1 MSDNIVN
8 ASEGAFDPVWK
19 DQVFEDLP
27 SSDRQFLDRVIAW
40 VEPIIK
46 DQILLTQESAI
57 HHVKG
62 MLTVLSLLDLDATT
76 MAAAMISAAAIDKDA
91 LSSSRYKTE
100 IIDKFGL
107 EVFELV
113 EGSRALIH
121 IGWVVGQALH
131 QSPDEEKLKQ
141 EELQEEMLRK
151 MLLAMAT
158 DLRIVLIRL
167 AARLQTLRWFAE
179 SKLPCPVEIALQT
192 SKIYAPLANRL
203 GIWQIKWEMEDLS
216 FRFLKPDTYRDI
228 ANKLEAKRTEREEL
242 VNNFVQAIES
252 SLAEQHIVADVAGRA
267 KHIYSIYN
275 KMSNKSLDF
284 EDLYDLLAIRI
295 IVDNERECYTALAMV
310 HANWTPVMEEFDD
323 YIARPKP
330 NGYRSLHTVVRDT
343 AGRAFEVQIRTKKMH
358 QFAEYDMAAH
368 WRYKESGKKGG
379 ETTASSL
386 YDRQISWMRQLLA
399 WRKEVGIAEQQSS
412 DQQEGADTQAS
423 DLKKS
428 ALKKEGEKLQNMRP
442 VQEKPDRIYIM
453 TPQARLIELPEGST
467 PVDFAYSLHT
477 DLGHRCRGAKVDG
490 QLVALNTPLKTG
502 QTVEI
507 VAAKSGGPSR
517 DWLNPQLGYL
527 HSSRAKSKVRLWF
540 NAIELQL
547 RITNG
552 QEQVEKELQ
561 RLGKTSV
568 NLEQLAA
575 KLGFARSDD
584 LYVAVAKDEFSLR
597 QIAQAF
603 VETEEEGKDEAL
615 VARKV
620 GALSA
625 TNTGK
630 SGVLVVGVDSLMTQL
645 ARCCHPAPPDDIRGF
660 VTRGRGVSIHRSDC
674 PSFKVLEQKDPERV
688 IDVDWGLTGETVYPV
703 NIQIV
708 AMDRNGLLRDISE
721 AFAKMKL
728 NVVGV
733 NTQTKE
739 STAYLNFTIEIK
751 NGEQLNKALK
761 SISDIPAVT
770 GARRV

>member
-1 MSDNIVN
+1 MADNMVN
-8 ASEGAFDPVWK
+8 AKQSAFDQAWK
-19 DQVFEDLP
+19 DTVFEDLLETEK
-27 SSDRQFLDRVIAW
+27 QFLESVIEW
-40 VEPIIK
+40 VEPIIG
-46 DQILLTQESAI
+46 DYSLVTQETAI

-62 MLTVLSLLDLDATT
+62 TLKILALLEMDATT
-76 MAAAMISAAAIDKDA
+76 MAAAMISVAAIDKDS
-91 LSSSRYKTE
+91 LSNSQCKTE
-100 IIDKFGL
+100 IIDRFGL
-107 EVFELV
+107 EVFDLV
-113 EGSRALIH
+113 EGSQALIH
-121 IGWVVGQALH
+121 IGRVVGQAT
-131 QSPDEEKLKQ
+131 QQNQ
-141 EELQEEMLRK
+141 EQEQLQQEMLRK

-167 AARLQTLRWFAE
+167 AARLQTLRWYAE
-179 SKLPCPVEIALQT
+179 SKTPCPMEIALQT
-192 SKIYAPLANRL
+192 SNIYAPLANRL

-216 FRFLKPDTYRDI
+216 FRFLQPEIYRDI
-228 ANKLEAKRTEREEL
+228 AKKLEAKRTEREIL
-242 VNNFVQAIES
+242 VSNFVDTIGSA
-252 SLAEQHIVADVAGRA
+252 LGEQKITADVAGRA
-267 KHIYSIYN
+267 KHIYSIYH
-275 KMSNKSLDF
+275 KMRNKSLDF
-284 EDLYDLLAIRI
+284 EELYDLLAIRI

-330 NGYRSLHTVVRDT
+330 NGYRSLHTVVRDEE
-343 AGRAFEVQIRTKKMH
+343 GRAFEVQIRTKKMH
-358 QFAEYDMAAH
+358 QFAEYGMAAH

-379 ETTASSL
+379 QTSASSL
-386 YDRQISWMRQLLA
+386 YDRQISWMRQLLS
-399 WRKEVGIAEQQSS
+399 WRKEVGIAEQAEKHSGANGQ
-412 DQQEGADTQAS
+412 DVERKKNALKQEGEQ
-423 DLKKS
+423 L
-428 ALKKEGEKLQNMRP
+428 EKMKP
-442 VQEKPDRIYIM
+442 AKTKPDRIYIM
-453 TPQARLIELPEGST
+453 TPQARLVELPEGST

-507 VAAKSGGPSR
+507 IAAKSGGPSR
-517 DWLNPQLGYL
+517 DWLNPQLEYL

-568 NLEQLAA
+568 NLEQLAG
-575 KLGFARSDD
+575 KLGFAQADD

-603 VETEEEGKDEAL
+603 VEAEPEPDGSSTL
-615 VARKV
+615 VARQS

-625 TNTGK
+625 TKTGK

-645 ARCCHPAPPDDIRGF
+645 ARCCHPAPPDPIAGF
-660 VTRGRGVSIHRSDC
+660 VTRGRGVSIHRRDC
-674 PSFKVLEQKDPERV
+674 PSFRVMMQKDAER
-688 IDVDWGLTGETVYPV
+688 IIEVDWGQTGETVYPV
-703 NIQIV
+703 NIAIA

-721 AFAKMKL
+721 TFTKMKL

-733 NTQTKE
+733 NTQTKK

-751 NGEQLNKALK
+751 NGEQLSKALK
-761 SISDIPAVT
+761 AISDIPAVT
-770 GARRV
+770 SACRV

>member
-1 MSDNIVN
+1 MTDKIVN
-8 ASEGAFDPVWK
+8 ATQSAFDQAWK
-19 DQVFEDLP
+19 DEVFEDLP
-27 SSDRQFLDRVIAW
+27 SADRQFLDEVIEW
-40 VEPIIK
+40 VEPII
-46 DQILLTQESAI
+46 TNQELMTHEMAI

-62 MLTVLSLLDLDATT
+62 VLKVLSLLEMDVTT
-76 MAAAMISAAAIDKDA
+76 MAAAMISVAAIDRDD
-91 LSSSRYKTE
+91 LSNSRYKTE
-100 IIDKFGL
+100 IIDRFGL
-107 EVFELV
+107 EIFDLV
-113 EGSRALIH
+113 EGSRALIR
-121 IGWVVGQALH
+121 IGWVVGQATQ
-131 QSPDEEKLKQ
+131 QSEEQ
-141 EELQEEMLRK
+141 EKIQQEMLRK

-179 SKLPCPVEIALQT
+179 SKRPCPIEIALQT
-192 SKIYAPLANRL
+192 SNIYAPLANRL
-203 GIWQIKWEMEDLS
+203 GIWQIKWELEDLA
-216 FRFLKPDTYRDI
+216 FRFLQPEIYRDI
-228 ANKLEAKRTEREEL
+228 AKKLEAKRTEREEL
-242 VNNFVQAIES
+242 VDDFMTRIKAA
-252 SLAEQHIVADVAGRA
+252 LAEQNITADVAGRA

-275 KMSNKSLDF
+275 KMRNKSLAF

-295 IVDNERECYTALAMV
+295 VVDNERECYTALAMV
-310 HANWTPVMEEFDD
+310 HTAWTPVMEEFDD

-343 AGRAFEVQIRTKKMH
+343 QGRVFEVQIRTKAMH
-358 QFAEYDMAAH
+358 QFAEYGMAAH
-368 WRYKESGKKGG
+368 WRYKESGPKGG

-386 YDRQISWMRQLLA
+386 YDRQISWMRQLLS
-399 WRKEVGIAEQQSS
+399 WRKEVGIAEQAEKNASS
-412 DQQEGADTQAS
+412 NEQTVET
-423 DLKKS
+423 KKA
-428 ALKKEGEKLQNMRP
+428 ALKEEGEKLKQM
-442 VQEKPDRIYIM
+442 KPTQDKPERINIM
-453 TPQARLIELPEGST
+453 TPQARLIELPEGAT

-490 QLVALNTPLKTG
+490 QLVSLNTPLKTG

-507 VAAKSGGPSR
+507 IAAKSGGPSR

-527 HSSRAKSKVRLWF
+527 RSSRAKSKVRLWF

-568 NLEQLAA
+568 NLEQLAN

-603 VETEEEGKDEAL
+603 VEVEEDDDETL
-615 VARKV
+615 VARKS
-620 GALSA
+620 GALNA
-625 TNTGK
+625 TTTGK

-645 ARCCHPAPPDDIRGF
+645 ARCCHPAPPDVISGF

-674 PSFKVLEQKDPERV
+674 PSFKVMQQKDPERV
-688 IDVDWGLTGETVYPV
+688 IDVDWGQTGETVYPV
-703 NIQIV
+703 NIQII

-751 NGEQLNKALK
+751 NGEQLSKALK
-761 SISDIPAVT
+761 TIGDIPAVT
-770 GARRV
+770 SARRL